1 MMETKKLTLLDRVT
15 LRTPR
20 FFRKVRSVSA
30 AVGAVGAIL
39 AAAPVA
45 LPAGLVALGGYL
57 VLAGSIGAAVASAA
71 VEPGAQEDVARERR
85 ELGGSS
91 GETL

>member
-1 MMETKKLTLLDRVT
+1 METKKLSLLDRVT

-20 FFRKVRSVSA
+20 FFRKVRTVSA
-30 AVGAVGAIL
+30 AVGAVGAVL
-39 AAAPVA
+39 VA
-45 LPAGLVALGGYL
+45 SPALLPAGLVALGGYL
-57 VLAGSIGAAVASAA
+57 VLAGSIGAAVASVA
-71 VEPGAQEDVARERR
+71 VEPGAQELVVQERR

>member
-1 MMETKKLTLLDRVT
+1 METQKLTLLDRVT
-15 LRTPR
+15 LKTPR
-20 FFRKVRSVSA
+20 FFRKVRMVSA

-57 VLAGSIGAAVASAA
+57 VLAGSIGAAVASVA
-71 VEPGAQEDVARERR
+71 VEPGAQEVAAQERR